1 MLSLV
6 LFCFQVH
13 IALWFLLLVLL
24 DRFPTFQVLPAP
36 QKKVHPARIDPN
48 FWLQLFSFL

>member
-6 LFCFQVH
+6 LFCFLVH
-13 IALWFLLLVLL
+13 IALWFLLLVLP